1 MKTCI
6 ITGASRGIGKET
18 ALKLKKQ
25 GFNVVGTYLNST
37 DGATKLTELGIDMQR
52 CNSASYGD
60 LELVFNYAKSRY
72 GKIDLVIANAG
83 VAPVQKLL
91 IDATNEE
98 IESTLNV
105 NILGVLYTNK
115 LAVLNMLSNGGV
127 IVNVSS
133 VFGLQGGSCEVA
145 YSTSKAGV
153 FGLTRALA
161 EELDSSNIKV
171 IALALGLVDTDMNS
185 HLSQEDKLEF
195 CKSSGLS
202 FIPTP
207 VDAAT
212 EIVKIIN
219 GEIENGSVFKI
230 FTK

>member
-1 MKTCI
+1 M
-6 ITGASRGIGKET
+6 
-18 ALKLKKQ
+18 
-25 GFNVVGTYLNST
+25 
-37 DGATKLTELGIDMQR
+37 
-52 CNSASYGD
+52 
-60 LELVFNYAKSRY
+60 
-72 GKIDLVIANAG
+72 
-83 VAPVQKLL
+83 
-91 IDATNEE
+91 
-98 IESTLNV
+98 
-105 NILGVLYTNK
+105 
-115 LAVLNMLSNGGV
+115 
-127 IVNVSS
+127 
-133 VFGLQGGSCEVA
+133 
-145 YSTSKAGV
+145 
-153 FGLTRALA
+153 RALA
-161 EELDSSNIKV
+161 EELDNSSVKV